1 MADEVAIIR
10 ANAAKQELRETGAA
24 FDAVREALMRKW
36 SNSPAEATQTRE
48 TCFFMISALDQV
60 RDMLGQVIVGG
71 DVEAL
76 ADELA
81 NKPKGA

>member
-10 ANAAKQELRETGAA
+10 ANAAKHELRETGAA

-48 TCFFMISALDQV
+48 TCFFMISALDGV
-60 RDMLGQVIVGG
+60 RDMLGQIVAGG
-71 DVEAL
+71 EIEDVL
-76 ADELA
+76 AEI
-81 NKPKGA
+81 KGA